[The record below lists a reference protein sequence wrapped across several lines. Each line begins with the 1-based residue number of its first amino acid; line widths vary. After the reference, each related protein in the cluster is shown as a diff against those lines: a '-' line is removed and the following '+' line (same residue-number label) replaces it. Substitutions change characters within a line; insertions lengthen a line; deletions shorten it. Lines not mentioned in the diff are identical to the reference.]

1 MSSGAPCGACKFLRR
16 KCVRGC
22 VFAPYFGAE
31 QGAAKF
37 AAVHKIFGASN
48 VAKLLLHIPVPR
60 RCDAV
65 ITISYEAQ
73 ARLSD
78 PVYGCVATIFALQQQ
93 VSSLQAELAMVQAAN
108 RQAAAAA
115 AALVQ
120 QHHHQHLQQ
129 QLLIQQTTG
138 AAGQQQ
144 QAHQVQQQQ
153 YVTEIAAGISNPS
166 SSSHGQFRS
175 LMNTDQSNFH
185 KFQIP
190 PRHRD
195 PRDHKQLQQH
205 DPAATQLQEHHHHHR
220 HQIISDHQGR
230 SAARDC
236 RKPREIMIRRKK
248 N

>member
-1 MSSGAPCGACKFLRR
+1 
-16 KCVRGC
+16 
-22 VFAPYFGAE
+22 
-31 QGAAKF
+31 
-37 AAVHKIFGASN
+37 
-48 VAKLLLHIPVPR
+48 
-60 RCDAV
+60 
-65 ITISYEAQ
+65 
-73 ARLSD
+73 
-78 PVYGCVATIFALQQQ
+78 

-138 AAGQQQ
+138 AAGVMQLQEAAHQPTHEIIMSPAHLPNISIMSGSSTRAGQGNTIMYANRSSIKEENINMQQQQQQ

-166 SSSHGQFRS
+166 SSSHGQLRS

-195 PRDHKQLQQH
+195 PRNHQQLQQH
-205 DPAATQLQEHHHHHR
+205 DPAATQLHEHHHHHR
-220 HQIISDHQGR
+220 HQITSDHQGR
-230 SAARDC
+230 SAGAAAPGADHQLMMSHETFASLLP
-236 RKPREIMIRRKK
+236 RK
-248 N
+248 